1 MQLYRL
7 HGKGRDKYSYL
18 FCDWLQYQLTFT
30 ASEFQDDISQQL
42 WDVPAS
48 CHEGDISDDTK
59 RVILCSVLNE
69 VKSQLQ
75 QIISAEIE
83 VISEPSSGVSILP
96 TGSDDVSLYRL
107 GGWALLSAIK
117 YCKKEL
123 RKSPDSLEVQQE
135 LMLLQSLTASKEI
148 KAGLPAALRY
158 LDRGRLT
165 FPQPSLIPF
174 LRAVEE
180 RMLDVFNETNYKRYG
195 KRLLEVGFPSFS
207 SNGIP

>member
-1 MQLYRL
+1 MTSVN
-7 HGKGRDKYSYL
+7 SYGMH
-18 FCDWLQYQLTFT
+18 WLAATRVTL
-30 ASEFQDDISQQL
+30 
-42 WDVPAS
+42 VM
-48 CHEGDISDDTK
+48 K

-69 VKSQLQ
+69 VQSQLQ
-75 QIISAEIE
+75 QIISTEIE
-83 VISEPSSGVSILP
+83 VISEPSSGVSILS
-96 TGSDDVSLYRL
+96 TGSDDASLYRL

-117 YCKKEL
+117 YSKKEL

-135 LMLLQSLTASKEI
+135 LMLLQSLTASKEV
-148 KAGLPAALRY
+148 KAGLPATLRY

-180 RMLDVFNETNYKRYG
+180 RMLDVLNETNYKRYG
-195 KRLLEVGFPSFS
+195 KRLFEVGFPSFS